1 MSEFIRDRRL
11 VKAEKVQY
19 FEELSMMGP
28 NQGIVRRIRKE
39 TETLTYF
46 PENASTPHNPTIT
59 TTVEYL

>member
-59 TTVEYL
+59 TSVEYL

>member
-1 MSEFIRDRRL
+1 MSEFIKDRRL
-11 VKAEKVQY
+11 LKAEKVQY
-19 FEELSMMGP
+19 FEELSMMDHE
-28 NQGIVRRIRKE
+28 IVRRIRKE

>member
-1 MSEFIRDRRL
+1 MSEFIKDRRL
-11 VKAEKVQY
+11 LKAEKVQY

-28 NQGIVRRIRKE
+28 KEGIVRRIRKE